1 MILVR
6 HGQSRFNVVFSV
18 TRVDP
23 GIRDPGLTDAG
34 HGQAAQA
41 AARLHGDGPDGL
53 LPRIGRGRLTR
64 ILASPYRRT
73 LETAEI
79 LARRLGLPVTVEPMV
94 RERNAYICDIG
105 SAPAELIGRW
115 PAFAFEAVP
124 DHWWHGDQDQG
135 ASESEDSLLRRCARF
150 RAHMAQQPDWA
161 TVVVVT
167 HWGFIRGLTGHEA
180 ENGQILAYDPA
191 DGRVVAADDPC

>member
-6 HGQSRFNVVFSV
+6 HGQSRFNVIFSV

-23 GIRDPGLTDAG
+23 GIRDPGLTDEG
-34 HGQAAQA
+34 QGQASRA
-41 AARLHGDGPDGL
+41 AAALHGDGPDGL
-53 LPRIGRGRLTR
+53 LPRIGRGRPTR

-79 LARRLGLPVTVEPMV
+79 LARRLGLPVTVEPLV

-105 SAPAELIGRW
+105 SPPAELMRRW
-115 PAFAFEAVP
+115 PAFAFAAVG
-124 DHWWHGDQDQG
+124 DHWWHGDRDRG
-135 ASESEDSLLRRCARF
+135 ANESEKSLRRRCARF
-150 RAHMAQQPDWA
+150 RARMAQQPDWA
-161 TVVVVT
+161 TLVVVT
-167 HWGFIRGLTGHEA
+167 HWGFIRGLTGREA

-191 DGRVVAADDPC
+191 DGRVVETGDPC

>member
-23 GIRDPGLTDAG
+23 GIRDPGLTDEG
-34 HGQAAQA
+34 LGQASRA
-41 AARLHGDGPDGL
+41 AAALHGDGPDGL
-53 LPRIGRGRLTR
+53 LPRIGRRRPTR
-64 ILASPYRRT
+64 ILTSPYRRT

-79 LARRLGLPVTVEPMV
+79 LARRLALPVTVEPVV
-94 RERNAYICDIG
+94 RERNAFTCDIG
-105 SAPAELIGRW
+105 SAPAELRRRW
-115 PAFAFEAVP
+115 PEFAFAAVA
-124 DHWWHGDQDQG
+124 DHWWHGDRDQDT
-135 ASESEDSLLRRCARF
+135 SESEESLLRRCARF
-150 RAHMAQQPDWA
+150 RARMAEQPDWA

-167 HWGFIRGLTGHEA
+167 HWGFIRGLTGHAA